1 MSVYHYYRPT
11 QRSLFNE
18 LMEDFGRIDRHLV
31 PFCQGRTSSEVSFQ
45 NNLNLFSTFSSFI
58 FNTDEKFAVNLNVS
72 QFKPEDL
79 KINLDGRTLTIQG
92 EQEVKNDSGYS
103 KKSFSR
109 VIILPEDVDVAAVV
123 SNLSEDGKL
132 SIEAPKKE
140 AIQGRSIPIQKQEAL
155 QQNSSQ

>member
-1 MSVYHYYRPT
+1 MSLYHYYRPT
-11 QRSLFNE
+11 QRSLLNE
-18 LMEDFGRIDRHLV
+18 MMRDLGLIERQFISNSRDRT
-31 PFCQGRTSSEVSFQ
+31 TSSEIV
-45 NNLNLFSTFSSFI
+45 NN
-58 FNTDEKFAVNLNVS
+58 DEKFGINLNVS

-92 EQEVKNDSGYS
+92 DQEVKTENGYS

-109 VIILPEDVDVAAVV
+109 VILLPEDVDASKVA

-140 AIQGRSIPIQKQEAL
+140 SIQGRSIPIQQTASEEKNE
-155 QQNSSQ
+155 